1 MTQRQDGSIGKYDV
15 RLDMAAGKVRLQSQE
30 ALDGTPDKREIISHH
45 LLRSMKPKLQA
56 RVAHV
61 VDGKATG
68 QRPTYYDLI
77 KFAVE
82 KEAEINFN
90 EAKKMRD
97 STSKPKA
104 MTHFHFGSKKSML
117 PVTPAVPMVALAPE
131 EGSGEGE
138 ATPLPSEDS
147 DSGKLY
153 EATQEDATVTQGDV
167 EIAVRVAQASEAFTG

>member
-1 MTQRQDGSIGKYDV
+1 MN
-15 RLDMAAGKVRLQSQE
+15 
-30 ALDGTPDKREIISHH
+30 
-45 LLRSMKPKLQA
+45 PKLQA

-68 QRPTYYDLI
+68 QRPAYYDLI

-82 KEAEINFN
+82 KEAKINFD

-104 MTHFHFGSKKSML
+104 MTHFHFHSKKSML
-117 PVTPAVPMVALAPE
+117 PTTPAVLMVAPAPE

-138 ATPLPSEDS
+138 ATPLPSEES
-147 DSGKLY
+147 DSGGSY
-153 EATQEDATVTQGDV
+153 
-167 EIAVRVAQASEAFTG
+167 